1 MRFLKNFVKNKVLV
15 LSVCV
20 IVVSLVYTGV
30 QKAIDNYNFNRNN
43 ELIVDENSDNTG
55 DEHGVG
61 AGGHEGDLDD
71 SDGVFGSESDVNE
84 DGSDGVAEGDGQI
97 DEEET
102 NLELEGSSEGN
113 DEKNG
118 LEAEI
123 SGVDA
128 SKGEGEGALEKSKI
142 YVYITGEVN
151 VPGVVVLNEGSR
163 IVDAINAAGGTTAKA
178 DISKVNLVYVL
189 DDGMKVNIPNS
200 NDLKNNPDF
209 EYITMNSGDGGN
221 DDYYGGSSSSAS
233 GSGSG
238 ASGGTGGGVSGQGS
252 SRSGSSGS
260 SKRYDV
266 VNINT
271 ASQTELET
279 LPGIGPSLA
288 LKIINY
294 RKENGKFSSIEQIK
308 DVSGIGES
316 KFEILKKYIT
326 I

>member
-1 MRFLKNFVKNKVLV
+1 MRFLRNFIKNKILV

-30 QKAIDNYNFNRNN
+30 QKAIDNYNFKTNN
-43 ELIVDENSDNTG
+43 ELVEDENSDNAS
-55 DEHGVG
+55 EVLGVG
-61 AGGHEGDLDD
+61 AGGKVGD
-71 SDGVFGSESDVNE
+71 SDSSEGVFGSESGENIE
-84 DGSDGVAEGDGQI
+84 GSDGVTEEEGQI
-97 DEEET
+97 DKEET
-102 NLELEGSSEGN
+102 NLELEGSSEEIEGTN
-113 DEKNG
+113 D
-118 LEAEI
+118 
-123 SGVDA
+123 SGTDA
-128 SKGEGEGALEKSKI
+128 LGTKADNSGDGELSQEGKI
-142 YVYITGEVN
+142 YIYITGEVN

-200 NDLKNNPDF
+200 NDMKNNPNF

-221 DDYYGGSSSSAS
+221 DDYYGESASLGSEDGTEGSTGGKVPSQGSSESGAS
-233 GSGSG
+233 GSG
-238 ASGGTGGGVSGQGS
+238 
-252 SRSGSSGS
+252 
-260 SKRYDV
+260 KRYDV

-316 KFEILKKYIT
+316 KFESLKKYIT